1 VVLIGDPFIMLNLDT
16 KKQYLFMIPV
26 NVNGLVNSVFYYL
39 QHNNKQDITIEQVK
53 EFFRTMHVLD
63 FHIFKTEKMLQN
75 KEFWSIIL
83 PRVMTIYQ
91 MYFRDAM
98 TYFECDFLIYNK
110 FTNDIEMSV
119 SKMLNSSISV
129 KCPYFNRN
137 ARYDHDYLM
146 EYVCMGKQNKEPWYV
161 SMFNLRHAVMLDE
174 IESFIPRIYG
184 GKKLTPFTTVY
195 NRANVQFI
203 MDEKIGIAVGRIIN
217 DMLNAKEFLY
227 DVMQYYFDDEQINNF
242 LRYIR
247 VHKIRCVPQW
257 YNDRYNNNINIQKF
271 FHYTNMVHFDNL
283 EYCKEYFT
291 AYIENCYA
299 CH

>member
-1 VVLIGDPFIMLNLDT
+1 M
-16 KKQYLFMIPV
+16 PV
-26 NVNGLVNSVFYYL
+26 NVNSLVNSVFYYL

-119 SKMLNSSISV
+119 NKMLNSTINV

-146 EYVCMGKQNKEPWYV
+146 EYVCMGKSNGEPWYV
-161 SMFNLRHAVMLDE
+161 SMFNLRHAVMLDD
-174 IESFIPRIYG
+174 IESFVPRIYG
-184 GKKLTPFTTVY
+184 GKQIKPFTSVY
-195 NRANVQFI
+195 NRANINLVLPETMFI
-203 MDEKIGIAVGRIIN
+203 SIGRIVN
-217 DMLNAKEFLY
+217 DMENYKDFLHQS
-227 DVMQYYFDDEQINNF
+227 MTFYFDDEQIDNF

-257 YNDRYNNNINIQKF
+257 YNDRYINNKYIETLY
-271 FHYTNMVHFDNL
+271 HYTNLVHFDNL
-283 EYCKEYFT
+283 DYCKRYFT
-291 AYIENCYA
+291 TFIESCYA
-299 CH
+299 CS

>member
-1 VVLIGDPFIMLNLDT
+1 M
-16 KKQYLFMIPV
+16 PV
-26 NVNGLVNSVFYYL
+26 NVNSLVNSVFYYL
-39 QHNNKQDITIEQVK
+39 QHNNKQDVTIEQVK

-119 SKMLNSSISV
+119 NKMLNSTINV

-146 EYVCMGKQNKEPWYV
+146 EYVCMGKSNGEPWYV
-161 SMFNLRHAVMLDE
+161 SMFNLRHAVMLDD

-184 GKKLTPFTTVY
+184 GKQIKPFTSVY
-195 NRANVQFI
+195 NRANI
-203 MDEKIGIAVGRIIN
+203 SLILDEKLSICLSRIKN
-217 DMLNAKEFLY
+217 DMKNEYKMFLHEL
-227 DVMQYYFDDEQINNF
+227 MWNYFDEHCINSF
-242 LRYIR
+242 TRYIKD
-247 VHKIRCVPQW
+247 HIEALAPQW
-257 YNDRYNNNINIQKF
+257 YNDRYYNNNININIQKLY
-271 FHYTNMVHFDNL
+271 HYTNLEQFSNL

>member
-1 VVLIGDPFIMLNLDT
+1 
-16 KKQYLFMIPV
+16 MIPV

-39 QHNNKQDITIEQVK
+39 QHNNKQDVTIDQVK

-119 SKMLNSSISV
+119 NKMLNSTISV

-146 EYVCMGKQNKEPWYV
+146 EYVCMGRQNKEPWYV

-174 IESFIPRIYG
+174 IESFVPRIYG

-217 DMLNAKEFLY
+217 DMPNAKEFLH

-257 YNDRYNNNINIQKF
+257 YNDRYYNNNININIQKL

-291 AYIENCYA
+291 AYIETCYA

>member
-1 VVLIGDPFIMLNLDT
+1 
-16 KKQYLFMIPV
+16 MIPV

>member
-1 VVLIGDPFIMLNLDT
+1 
-16 KKQYLFMIPV
+16 MIPV

-217 DMLNAKEFLY
+217 DMINAKEFLY